1 MVSIMKHFI
10 RPTGRTG
17 RLAACLNRPFA
28 DAAKAKAALKEW
40 LAEAN
45 RKRRKAGEDTLR
57 ISDFKIIPIKP
68 HPYSKA
74 HM

>member
-1 MVSIMKHFI
+1 MTKHYV

-17 RLAACLNRPFA
+17 RLAACLNRPF
-28 DAAKAKAALKEW
+28 DNAAKAKAALKEW

-45 RKRRKAGEDTLR
+45 RKRKKDGQDRLLV
-57 ISDFKIIPIKP
+57 SDFKIIPIKP

-74 HM
+74 NL

>member
-17 RLAACLNRPFA
+17 RLASRLNRPFA

-45 RKRRKAGEDTLR
+45 RKRKKDGLDRLLV
-57 ISDFKIIPIKP
+57 SDFKIIPIKP